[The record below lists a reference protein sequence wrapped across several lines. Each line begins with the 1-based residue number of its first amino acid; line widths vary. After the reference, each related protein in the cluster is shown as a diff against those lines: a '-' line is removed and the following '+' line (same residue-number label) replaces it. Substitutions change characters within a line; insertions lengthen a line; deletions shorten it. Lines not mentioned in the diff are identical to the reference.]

1 MIINI
6 TLRIETYRTGSGW
19 EYQVRQ
25 SVGHKQ
31 TQVPFGC
38 HDSQGLHRTM
48 GEYKTEKDALLASK
62 RNLKKMIDS
71 TIKDLNAKSSILRK
85 FAN

>member
-1 MIINI
+1 
-6 TLRIETYRTGSGW
+6 
-19 EYQVRQ
+19 
-25 SVGHKQ
+25 
-31 TQVPFGC
+31 
-38 HDSQGLHRTM
+38 M